1 MGQVKLE
8 QIIAPNKAS
17 SEDESAGKTALVAID
32 TRNLNEES
40 LDILNQIIAA
50 ESTDADKNR
59 DLAQLFVTNMNKK
72 TMVRLDSL
80 NELQDNLVG
89 LLSKRVT
96 DRPDEISNQELMQA
110 VKIIQDLI
118 DRGAKTVT
126 AAPERPVIQI
136 NTQTNNIGT
145 ELDGV
150 PRESRDKVKN
160 AVMSILS
167 SINTTAASKDEIIDD
182 IQDGEEDD

>member
-1 MGQVKLE
+1 MNQVKLE
-8 QIIAPNKAS
+8 ETIAPNKAS
-17 SEDESAGKTALVAID
+17 SEEKAEGTTALVAID
-32 TRNLNEES
+32 TKGLNEES
-40 LDILNQIIAA
+40 LEILNQIIAV
-50 ESTDADKNR
+50 ESADADKNR

-118 DRGAKTVT
+118 DRGAKTIT
-126 AAPERPVIQI
+126 AAPEKPLIQI

-167 SINTTAASKDEIIDD
+167 SINNNTATTDEAVNLQED
-182 IQDGEEDD
+182 EDDD

>member
-1 MGQVKLE
+1 MSQVKLE
-8 QIIAPNKAS
+8 QIIAPEKAS
-17 SEDESAGKTALVAID
+17 SQKASEETTALVTID
-32 TRNLNEES
+32 TKGLSEES
-40 LDILNQIIAA
+40 LDILNQIIAV
-50 ESTDADKNR
+50 ESADIDKNR

-72 TMVRLDSL
+72 TMVRLDKL
-80 NELQDNLVG
+80 NELQDKLVG
-89 LLSKRVT
+89 QLSKRVT

-126 AAPERPVIQI
+126 AAPEKPLIQI

-150 PRESRDKVKN
+150 SRESRDKARN
-160 AVMSILS
+160 AVMNILN
-167 SINTTAASKDEIIDD
+167 SINAATTDKEDIIDL
-182 IQDGEEDD
+182 QEGEDDD